1 MLCAMTSRLPG
12 MVFDRYWPAR
22 HPGGSDYAHGR
33 SLRVRRLYW
42 LMALLGP
49 LGPIILALT
58 RPAARTPGAIA
69 FVVLLLAAAG
79 IFLWA
84 MSAPAPPGGIYEID
98 EQGEPVEYLG
108 KKPPLELRKTRA
120 VTYEAFIESVKSRR

>member
-1 MLCAMTSRLPG
+1 MTQRLPG

-22 HPGGSDYAHGR
+22 HPGGRDYAQGR

-58 RPAARTPGAIA
+58 RPTTRTPGAIA
-69 FVVLLLAAAG
+69 AGVLALAALG
-79 IFLWA
+79 ILAWA
-84 MSAPAPPGGIYEID
+84 FAAPAPPGGIYEID
-98 EQGEPVEYLG
+98 ESGEPIEYMG
-108 KKPPLELRKTRA
+108 KTPPLELRKARA
-120 VTYEAFIESVKSRR
+120 VTYEAFVESVKARR